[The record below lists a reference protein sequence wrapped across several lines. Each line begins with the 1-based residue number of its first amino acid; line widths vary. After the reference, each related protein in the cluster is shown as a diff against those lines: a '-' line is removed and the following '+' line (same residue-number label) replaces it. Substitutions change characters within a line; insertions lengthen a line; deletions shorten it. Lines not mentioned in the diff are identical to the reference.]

1 VVTKV
6 QERIRKFYDSGYQIV
21 IFGKKDHAEVIG
33 LVGQTDGEAVV
44 VKSADEIGNVDLTAK
59 TVLFSQ
65 TTMDKP
71 TFYDIARV
79 LREKIAEVVIGTF
92 EESALDFHAKDT
104 ICGQVAGR
112 DKKLREYAATNECDG
127 IRCRPELFER
137 KSAVRH
143 LPGSESPVVLHRAG
157 KRIAAG
163 VVLRV
168 RRRWVSPAPHRHHS
182 G

>member
-1 VVTKV
+1 
-6 QERIRKFYDSGYQIV
+6 
-21 IFGKKDHAEVIG
+21 
-33 LVGQTDGEAVV
+33 
-44 VKSADEIGNVDLTAK
+44 VDLTRK

-112 DKKLREYAATNECDG
+112 DKKLRE
-127 IRCRPELFER
+127 
-137 KSAVRH
+137 
-143 LPGSESPVVLHRAG
+143 
-157 KRIAAG
+157 
-163 VVLRV
+163 
-168 RRRWVSPAPHRHHS
+168 
-182 G
+182 